1 MSQSSVRVFYMP
13 ANGKPEFREITDDT
27 RLAETLSS
35 ASFDRVDLPRDLV
48 MYCDRDEPCADRGY
62 SFTIH
67 GHFVHGDAF
76 FVRRSGTRIVSVTDD
91 DVAAILS
98 LST

>member
-1 MSQSSVRVFYMP
+1 LQSSVRVFYMP
-13 ANGKPEFREITDDT
+13 ANGQPEFREIADDA
-27 RLAETLSS
+27 RLDETLRS
-35 ASFDRVDLPRDLV
+35 ASFDLVELPRDLV
-48 MYCDRDEPCADRGY
+48 MYCDRDEPAPEGGY

-67 GHFVHGDAF
+67 GHYVHGDAF
-76 FVRRSGTRIVSVTDD
+76 FARRSGERLVSVTDD